1 MTFKGLAPEVLVA
14 SSREGVPSYQ
24 RVIRARRALILPVRG
39 IISSGQI
46 MKRGPPPVG
55 VDG

>member
-1 MTFKGLAPEVLVA
+1 MTFKGLAPTVLVA

-39 IISSGQI
+39 IVSSGQ
-46 MKRGPPPVG
+46 MMTRAPPPARIG
-55 VDG
+55 G